1 VALSATP
8 QDAWRPAEADAR
20 ARFDADGFLAPFDL
34 LSRAEAETCWRR
46 LETRLD
52 ADGTVDAALRNKPH
66 LVLSWVADLAHHPR
80 VLDAVSTVL
89 GPDLLLWRST
99 FFVKPAR
106 DAHFISWHQD
116 AVYWDLSD
124 RRVVTA
130 WIALTDSDAGNGAV
144 EVIPGSHRTVF
155 PHALSAD
162 ARNQLVRGQTVT
174 PSPAMPR
181 QRLTLRAGQFSLHDG
196 WLLHASPPNSSA
208 STRAGLALRYIS
220 PDVAQSGRRASAR
233 LVRGSDRFGYYD
245 LEPRPRHDDDPI
257 ALAWHRRS
265 LRRYGLQ
272 IVRQLLRR
280 PSLSSF
286 RLLVRLAAR
295 RELLRAL
302 QRR

>member
-1 VALSATP
+1 VAVSATP
-8 QDAWRPAEADAR
+8 EDVSQPAEASAR
-20 ARFDADGFLAPFDL
+20 TRFTADGYLAPFDL
-34 LSRAEAETCWRR
+34 LPRADAEGYWRR
-46 LETRLD
+46 LESRLA

-80 VLDAVSTVL
+80 LLDAVSTLL

-99 FFVKPAR
+99 FFVKPPH
-106 DAHFISWHQD
+106 DPHFISWHQD

-130 WIALTDSDAGNGAV
+130 WVALTDSDAGSGAV
-144 EVIPGSHRTVF
+144 EVIPGSHRTAF

-162 ARNQLVRGQTVT
+162 GRNRLIRGQTVI
-174 PSPAMPR
+174 PSPDLPR
-181 QRLTLRAGQFSLHDG
+181 ARLTLRAGQFSLHDG
-196 WLLHASPPNSSA
+196 WLLHASPPNPSA
-208 STRAGLALRYIS
+208 SPRAGLALRYIS
-220 PDVAQSGRRASAR
+220 TGVAQRGLRASAR
-233 LVRGSDRFGYYD
+233 LVRGTDRFGYYD

-265 LRRYGLQ
+265 LRRYSLQ
-272 IVRQLLRR
+272 IVQQLLRR
-280 PSLSSF
+280 PSLASL
-286 RLLVRLAAR
+286 RLLIRLAAR